1 MACNLEFINQNKKI
15 STMKKFAIV
24 LVMMVAGAANAQQ
37 APTPQVTVQGEGII
51 KVTPDMATITI
62 GVNNEGN
69 DAKEVKKENDKA
81 TDAVIKYLK
90 KSGIDAK
97 DYQTERVYL
106 NKSYDYDKK
115 KYYYRASQTISVKLK
130 DLSKYDEL
138 ITGLTEVGVNNIQGV
153 NFESSKQKEYEAQAR
168 REAMLDAQKKAKEYA
183 SALGQGIGSAIMINE
198 SGSSYTPPLRMAM
211 AEMDNS
217 GSRETLAVGEIE
229 VRAKVSV
236 SFHLTN

>member
-1 MACNLEFINQNKKI
+1 
-15 STMKKFAIV
+15 MKKFAIV
-24 LVMMVAGAANAQQ
+24 LVMMIAGAANAQQ
-37 APTPQVTVQGEGII
+37 TPVPQVTVQGEGII

-90 KSGIDAK
+90 KAGIDAK

-106 NKSYDYDKK
+106 NRNYDYDKK
-115 KYYYRASQTISVKLK
+115 KYYYKASQTISVKLK
-130 DLSKYDEL
+130 DLSKYDDL
-138 ITGLTEVGVNNIQGV
+138 ITGLTEAGVNNIQGV

-198 SGSSYTPPLRMAM
+198 SGSSYTPPMRMAM
-211 AEMDNS
+211 AMNAEMDNM

-229 VRAKVSV
+229 VRAKVTV
-236 SFHLTN
+236 SFVLSN

>member
-1 MACNLEFINQNKKI
+1 
-15 STMKKFAIV
+15 MKKFAIV
-24 LVMMVAGAANAQQ
+24 LVMMIAGAANAQQ
-37 APTPQVTVQGEGII
+37 TPIPQVTVQGEGII
-51 KVTPDMATITI
+51 KVKPDMATITI

-90 KSGIDAK
+90 KAGIDAK

-106 NKSYDYDKK
+106 NRNYDYDKK
-115 KYYYRASQTISVKLK
+115 KYYYKASQTISVKLK
-130 DLSKYDEL
+130 DLSKYDDL
-138 ITGLTEVGVNNIQGV
+138 ITGLTEAGVNNIQGV

-183 SALGQGIGSAIMINE
+183 SAIGQSIGAAMMINE
-198 SGSSYTPPLRMAM
+198 SGSSYTPPVRMAM
-211 AEMDNS
+211 AMSAEMDTM

-229 VRAKVSV
+229 VRAKVTV
-236 SFHLTN
+236 GFALKL

>member
-1 MACNLEFINQNKKI
+1 
-15 STMKKFAIV
+15 MKKFAIV
-24 LVMMVAGAANAQQ
+24 LVMMIAGAANAQQ
-37 APTPQVTVQGEGII
+37 APMPQVTVQGEGVI

-90 KSGIDAK
+90 KAGVDAN
-97 DYQTERVYL
+97 DYQTDRVYL
-106 NKSYDYDKK
+106 NRSYDYDKK

-138 ITGLTEVGVNNIQGV
+138 ITGLTDAGVNNIQGV

-168 REAMLDAQKKAKEYA
+168 REAMLDAKKKAEEYA
-183 SALGQGIGSAIMINE
+183 SAIGQSIGAAMMITEN
-198 SGSSYTPPLRMAM
+198 GSSSYMPLRMKSVSYEM
-211 AEMDNS
+211 AADS
-217 GSRETLAVGEIE
+217 AGSRETIAVGEIE
-229 VRAKVSV
+229 IKANVTVGFALK
-236 SFHLTN
+236 L

>member
-1 MACNLEFINQNKKI
+1 
-15 STMKKFAIV
+15 MKKFAIV
-24 LVMMVAGAANAQQ
+24 LVMMIAGAANAQQ
-37 APTPQVTVQGEGII
+37 APVPQVTVQGEGII

-90 KSGIDAK
+90 KAGIDAK

-106 NKSYDYDKK
+106 NRNYDYDKK
-115 KYYYRASQTISVKLK
+115 KYYYKASQTISVKLK
-130 DLSKYDEL
+130 DLSKYDDL
-138 ITGLTEVGVNNIQGV
+138 ITGLTEAGVNNIQGV

-198 SGSSYTPPLRMAM
+198 SGSSYTPPMRMAM
-211 AEMDNS
+211 AMNAEMDS
-217 GSRETLAVGEIE
+217 MGSRETLAVGEIE
-229 VRAKVSV
+229 VRAKVTV
-236 SFHLTN
+236 SFVLSN

>member
-1 MACNLEFINQNKKI
+1 
-15 STMKKFAIV
+15 MKKFAIV

>member
-1 MACNLEFINQNKKI
+1 
-15 STMKKFAIV
+15 MKKFAIV
-24 LVMMVAGAANAQQ
+24 LVMMIAGAANAQQ
-37 APTPQVTVQGEGII
+37 TPMPQVTVQGEGII

-90 KSGIDAK
+90 KAGIDAK

-106 NKSYDYDKK
+106 NRNYDYDKK
-115 KYYYRASQTISVKLK
+115 KYYYKASQTISVKLK
-130 DLSKYDEL
+130 DLSKYDDL
-138 ITGLTEVGVNNIQGV
+138 ITGLTEAGVNNIQGV

-198 SGSSYTPPLRMAM
+198 SGSSYTPPMRMAM
-211 AEMDNS
+211 AMNAEMDS
-217 GSRETLAVGEIE
+217 MGSRETLAVGEIE
-229 VRAKVSV
+229 VRAKVTV
-236 SFHLTN
+236 SFVLSN